1 MSQFRITMLIAALF
15 TSGIL
20 VTGYISE
27 GRAAEDL
34 MPKSL
39 AVCLSISTV
48 ILWLGFIAAHCR
60 DTINAHI
67 DARYDQAMTEADQR
81 LQEMQRT
88 ILEYGDCRDNE
99 ARRDTMHTLASA
111 GVAIPHGRRDTP
123 RVIGTGRPQP
133 HRPRQPTPFLRPE
146 A

>member
-1 MSQFRITMLIAALF
+1 MSQFRITMLIAALL

-20 VTGYISE
+20 ITGYIAE
-27 GRAAEDL
+27 GRAGEDL

-39 AVCLSISTV
+39 AVCLDMAAV
-48 ILWLGFIAAHCR
+48 VLWLGFIAAHCR
-60 DTINAHI
+60 DTINKHI
-67 DARYDQAMTEADQR
+67 DIKYEKAMAEIDQG
-81 LQEMQRT
+81 LKEMLAS
-88 ILEYGDCRDNE
+88 IIEYGDCRDNE

-111 GVAIPHGRRDTP
+111 GVTIPHGRRDSP

-146 A
+146 G